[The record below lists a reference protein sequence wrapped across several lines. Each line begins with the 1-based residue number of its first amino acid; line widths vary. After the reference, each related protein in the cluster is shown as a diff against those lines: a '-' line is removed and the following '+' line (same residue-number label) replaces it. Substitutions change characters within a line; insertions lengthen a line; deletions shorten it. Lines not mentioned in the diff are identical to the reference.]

1 MDAINGSADKNVSQ
15 ACPVVMRPS
24 SSSPQGIGNSRSDFF
39 PVCCGLR
46 KRERGTQKG
55 KKKNLTL
62 RVF

>member
-39 PVCCGLR
+39 PVCRGLR
-46 KRERGTQKG
+46 ERERTQKG
-55 KKKNLTL
+55 KKKNLSL